1 MFEGMGNTDV
11 AVLDQM
17 EASTES
23 YLKDAIARNTYRGW
37 LAEVPPGRVVAGGG
51 VVIAQWPG
59 FPGEDRPRR
68 AWILNIYTDL
78 DYRRR
83 GTAKQITE
91 TIIDWC
97 RSEGF
102 ATVSLHASREGRPLY
117 ETLGF
122 QPTNEMRLKLR

>member
-1 MFEGMGNTDV
+1 MFEEMGNTDV

-17 EASTES
+17 EASTRS
-23 YLKDAIARNTYRGW
+23 YLKEAIARNTYRGW
-37 LAEVPPGRVVAGGG
+37 LAEVPSGRIVAGGG
-51 VVIAQWPG
+51 VVIAPWPG
-59 FPGEDRPRR
+59 FPGEDRARR

-83 GTAKQITE
+83 GIAKQITE

-102 ATVSLHASREGRPLY
+102 ATVSLHASQQGRPLY
-117 ETLGF
+117 ESLGF